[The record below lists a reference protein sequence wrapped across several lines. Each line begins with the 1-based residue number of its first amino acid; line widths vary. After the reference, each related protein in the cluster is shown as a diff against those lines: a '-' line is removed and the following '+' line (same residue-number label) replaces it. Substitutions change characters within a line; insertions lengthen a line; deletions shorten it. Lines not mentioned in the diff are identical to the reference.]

1 MAGGAGAP
9 PPAGAASATGEVL
22 PRLGEGEGEGEGE
35 DEGEDEG
42 EGAGGVAEAGVGFGA
57 DAAERPGVAV
67 GKETVG
73 DAADRAE
80 SSDFEGWLPP
90 GSADNVLRAVR
101 SAHAAPTRTEVR
113 RRYPRC
119 GGICVEAGF

>member
-1 MAGGAGAP
+1 MAGDAGAP
-9 PPAGAASATGEVL
+9 APVGAASATGEVL

-35 DEGEDEG
+35 
-42 EGAGGVAEAGVGFGA
+42 GGVAEAGVGFGA

-67 GKETVG
+67 GKETAG

-90 GSADNVLRAVR
+90 GSADNVLRVVR

-113 RRYPRC
+113 RRYQRC